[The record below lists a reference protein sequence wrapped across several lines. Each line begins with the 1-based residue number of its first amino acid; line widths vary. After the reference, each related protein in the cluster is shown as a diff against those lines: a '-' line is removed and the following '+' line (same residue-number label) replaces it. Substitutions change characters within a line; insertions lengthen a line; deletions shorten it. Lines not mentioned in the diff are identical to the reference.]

1 MYSRSDRFPACLQLL
16 LTKGAVL
23 DDPVVALVLL
33 DDTEA
38 LTAAIK
44 ADPSLI
50 EHRTTM
56 VSTFTPLVG
65 ASLLHLAAEY
75 GNAKVARALVE
86 LGADVD
92 AKASVDEYGLNGH
105 TPLFHT
111 VNSSRNR
118 AEPILRLLL
127 HAGAKSDLHLPGITW
142 GKGFDWETTC
152 FDVTPISYAQL
163 GLLPQMHR
171 RDRDI
176 YDNIRLL
183 LDASGRQFPP
193 LDNVPNRYLEPPV
206 KA

>member
-1 MYSRSDRFPACLQLL
+1 M
-16 LTKGAVL
+16 L

-44 ADPSLI
+44 TDPSLI

-111 VNSSRNR
+111 VNSSRN
-118 AEPILRLLL
+118 L
-127 HAGAKSDLHLPGITW
+127 
-142 GKGFDWETTC
+142 DWLVKE
-152 FDVTPISYAQL
+152 L
-163 GLLPQMHR
+163 G
-171 RDRDI
+171 
-176 YDNIRLL
+176 
-183 LDASGRQFPP
+183 
-193 LDNVPNRYLEPPV
+193 
-206 KA
+206 